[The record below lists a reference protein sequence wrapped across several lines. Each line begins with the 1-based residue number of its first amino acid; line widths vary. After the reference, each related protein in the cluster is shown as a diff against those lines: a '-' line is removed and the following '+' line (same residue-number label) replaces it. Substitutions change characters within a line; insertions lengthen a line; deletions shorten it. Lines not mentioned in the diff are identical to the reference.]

1 MIARLCSWL
10 MVGPAGLKLGY
21 HFNNLCG
28 LTGYFAQR
36 FSAASRACLANLFAQ
51 PAERIAAV
59 TIAGACDTR
68 EEVAA

>member
-28 LTGYFAQR
+28 LMGRFAQR

-51 PAERIAAV
+51 PAERAA
-59 TIAGACDTR
+59 
-68 EEVAA
+68 